1 MIPYY
6 ARKYARRMDA
16 EEIHDAILKA
26 SGIGVTYQMR
36 DTLNQPTF
44 TVNWAMQLP
53 DTTEPRTNNIGLSF
67 LNSFIRGDRDV
78 KPRSFEPSILQA
90 LNLMNNQFVMTRI
103 HQANAGSRVSQLLAN
118 PSLTPEQIV
127 TQLYLSTLSRN
138 PVQSEMDALTPLFT
152 SMGRR
157 QAAETVQWALINK
170 MDFIFNY

>member
-1 MIPYY
+1 
-6 ARKYARRMDA
+6 MDA

-26 SGIGVTYQMR
+26 SGIGVTYQLR

-53 DTTEPRTNNIGLSF
+53 DTSEPRGNGQVINF

-78 KPRSFEPSILQA
+78 KPRSLEPSIMQA
-90 LNLMNNQFVMTRI
+90 LNLMNHQFVMSRI
-103 HQANAGSRVSQLLAN
+103 HNNNNGSNVQRLLADA
-118 PSLTPEQIV
+118 SLTPAQIA

-138 PVQSEMDALTPLFT
+138 PTPSELDKLTPLFT
-152 SMGRR
+152 SMGRT
-157 QAAETVQWALINK
+157 QAAEAIQWALLNK